1 MCSSLLAT
9 VALVATPPRPER
21 PNVLLMLCDDLRPW
35 MPFYGDQMG
44 VQAPN
49 LAKLAATGMTFN
61 NTYCQAAVCSPTRNS
76 FMTGRRP
83 DSTRI
88 WNFKGS
94 FRTVGID
101 QSGKRGSE
109 WQTLPQAFKVSGYT
123 TTGLGKTFHPGERGA
138 LGTVLGLVT
147 CFRLT
152 PFLA

>member
-1 MCSSLLAT
+1 MLAVACAGALLLA
-9 VALVATPPRPER
+9 AAPPRPAR

-35 MPFYGDQMG
+35 MPFYGDEMG

-49 LAKLAATGMTFN
+49 LAKLAATGMAFN

-94 FRTVGID
+94 FRTVRALPGRL
-101 QSGKRGSE
+101 SGLSV
-109 WQTLPQAFKVSGYT
+109 PQRFTMKIYFVWG
-123 TTGLGKTFHPGERGA
+123 FCMGA
-138 LGTVLGLVT
+138 QG
-147 CFRLT
+147 
-152 PFLA
+152 A